1 MKIRFLALILLTA
14 TLQAGEPT
22 EAELARLQH
31 ALEEANSQAD
41 MNMASRD
48 LAEYWDR
55 VLEREETRVL
65 AACDADQ
72 AKLFQKAQ
80 KLWRAFRNAEVEF
93 QGDSSRGGSI
103 QPLIHNTT
111 YAALTERRVKELQ
124 SSSEMH

>member
-1 MKIRFLALILLTA
+1 MKYHLVALVLLTA
-14 TLQAGEPT
+14 TLQAVESP

-31 ALEEANSQAD
+31 ALEEADSQAD

-55 VLEREETRVL
+55 VLEREESRVL
-65 AACDADQ
+65 AACDEDQ
-72 AKLFQKAQ
+72 AKLFQKAR
-80 KLWRAFRNAEVEF
+80 KLWRAFRDAEVEF

-111 YAALTERRVKELQ
+111 YAALTEQRVKELQ
-124 SSSEMH
+124 NSAETH